1 MEYPSGRAKR
11 KVRKRKSTRKWITL
25 LSIVI
30 LVAVFLTAGLVYSG
44 KAKGLSDSL
53 KRIRN
58 TFAFIALGQQ
68 PQFYG
73 FILEKNGKDYRLT
86 SGDVFEVSY
95 RDEFVIKKIVTD
107 VLFGGGV
114 TVDIEGLGGANVFGK
129 LLKGIDL
136 VDKMVLTG
144 RNGQRGNRPDDYS
157 FRIKY
162 QGDLIATVPIRV
174 QITPQDWLRYARSSG
189 NQKVQIE
196 YLKRAIALNRE
207 DINVRKMLASLYFNA
222 GMNREAIGQYQEIL
236 ALKPGDPAVLAELAK
251 CYLKSGQYDEVVRI
265 SERLVKANPRD
276 DGAFANM
283 ALAWG
288 QVGGLEQGNRRLPG
302 CPEDPARN
310 PVVIIHAGRGV

>member
-1 MEYPSGRAKR
+1 M
-11 KVRKRKSTRKWITL
+11 L
-25 LSIVI
+25 LVLI
-30 LVAVFLTAGLVYSG
+30 LAVGFLTAGLLYPER
-44 KAKGLSDSL
+44 AKELSDSL

-68 PQFYG
+68 PQFYE

-86 SGDVFEVSY
+86 SRDVFEVSY

-114 TVDIEGLGGANVFGK
+114 TVDIEGLGGANLFGK

-136 VDKMVLTG
+136 VDKAVLTG
-144 RNGQRGNRPDDYS
+144 RNGQRGNRPNDYS

-162 QGDLIATVPIRV
+162 QGDLIASVPIRV

-207 DINVRKMLASLYFNA
+207 DTNVRRMLASLYFNA

-236 ALKPGDPAVLAELAK
+236 ALKPDDPAVLAELAK

-265 SERLVKANPRD
+265 SARLVKANPQD
-276 DGAFANM
+276 DERACQHGTC
-283 ALAWG
+283 LEPDG
-288 QVGGLEQGNRRLPG
+288 ELEQGNSRLSG
-302 CPEDPARN
+302 RPEDPARESRGF
-310 PVVIIHAGRGV
+310 IHAGRGV